1 MKHSPIDFAHQKNQ
15 RKVVH
20 PRKYRLELAL
30 ERIMKNNPEEVSR
43 MLIGHKLKMH
53 MGAVVGI
60 EHALPYIDAV
70 KKELGD
76 SLKASLIFGGV
87 ARGLKDE
94 HLPRDI
100 DVMFIVKDSSKIK
113 TKSPHNRIET
123 LVYEESQLN
132 PNTMAKNNTEASFQ
146 RLVLSLPILAVHGKP
161 YIVHLRDCARKFLR
175 VADFSICIQ
184 NKAVQ
189 LGVEFEK
196 EGKKVPS
203 FPELCYMVAEDME
216 ICEEILQVLRFP
228 EEY

>member
-1 MKHSPIDFAHQKNQ
+1 MRHTPIDFAHQKNQ
-15 RKVVH
+15 RRVVH

-43 MLIGHKLKMH
+43 MLMEHKLKIH

-60 EHALPYIDAV
+60 EHALPYMDAV

-76 SLKASLIFGGV
+76 NLKASLIFGGV

-100 DVMFIVKDSSKIK
+100 DVMFIVKDDAKIK

-123 LVYEESQLN
+123 LVYEEHQIN
-132 PNTMAKNNTEASFQ
+132 PDTMAKDDTEASFQ
-146 RLVLSLPILAVHGKP
+146 RLVLSLPILVVHGKS
-161 YIVHLRDCARKFLR
+161 YVQHLRDHARKFLR

-189 LGVEFEK
+189 LEAELRKKGE
-196 EGKKVPS
+196 KVPS
-203 FPELCYMVAEDME
+203 FPELCYMVAEDMD
-216 ICEEILQVLRFP
+216 ICEEILQILNFP
-228 EEY
+228 DKY

>member
-1 MKHSPIDFAHQKNQ
+1 MKPTPIDFAHPKNQ
-15 RKVVH
+15 RRVVH

-30 ERIMKNNPEEVSR
+30 ERIMKNNPGEVSR
-43 MLIGHKLKMH
+43 MLMDHKLKMH

-60 EHALPYIDAV
+60 EHALPYMDAV
-70 KKELGD
+70 KKELKND
-76 SLKASLIFGGV
+76 LKASLIFGGV

-100 DVMFIVKDSSKIK
+100 DVMFIVKDDAEIK

-123 LVYEESQLN
+123 TVYGERQLN
-132 PNTMAKNNTEASFQ
+132 LDTMTKNNAEASFQ
-146 RLVLSLPILAVHGKP
+146 RFVFSLPILVVHGKS
-161 YIVHLRDCARKFLR
+161 YVQNLRDHARKFLR

-189 LGVEFEK
+189 LGVELEK
-196 EGKKVPS
+196 KGEKVPS
-203 FPELCYMVAEDME
+203 FPKLCYMIADDMD